1 MTLNYPA
8 GPRYDTKLSSRGSSV
23 QGPSGHKGDGVCEGR
38 SDGASQNP
46 ASSKGTGGR
55 KITQVEFISRWQTGK
70 GEGLQCGMAWS
81 FVSIVLQK
89 YLSLLGVDWMGQR
102 FYASHLWVR
111 KAMGISIRR
120 TVMKSE
126 GSPVGMAWNF
136 VLEGYVVSLGLY

>member
-81 FVSIVLQK
+81 FA
-89 YLSLLGVDWMGQR
+89 LGDLWKHGSCR
-102 FYASHLWVR
+102 EWIASNKGLR
-111 KAMGISIRR
+111 LCISGW
-120 TVMKSE
+120 TVVKWIYSMECKE
-126 GSPVGMAWNF
+126 
-136 VLEGYVVSLGLY
+136 E